1 MESVKYKDCAFDR
14 IVDEKKKPIKIKHL
28 FMLIKYELKNK
39 KGVTPPSSPP
49 QIIKNLCN
57 PNSQHFVALPWLN

>member
-1 MESVKYKDCAFDR
+1 
-14 IVDEKKKPIKIKHL
+14 
-28 FMLIKYELKNK
+28 MLIKYELKNK

-49 QIIKNLCN
+49 PQIIKNLYN